1 MIDIHC
7 HILPGID
14 DGAKTIYDSIN
25 MAKEAVQE
33 GMTTIIATPHHKNG
47 QYENEKLDILDKV
60 TQLNEY
66 LSNEGIPL
74 TILPGQEVRI
84 YGEIIEDY
92 HAGGRILPL
101 NETNYLF
108 IEFPSG
114 SVPRYAERLFFDL
127 QTEGLIPII
136 VHPERNQEIIE
147 NPDLLYKFVNNGAL
161 SQLTAG
167 SLTGYFGKKIKKFS
181 EQLIEADLTHFI
193 ASDAHNIRN
202 RTFKMV
208 EAFETVEKKYG
219 IDTVYLFRENA
230 ELLVEGKNVYKE
242 IPQQVQRKKFLGL
255 FYGYV

>member
-14 DGAKTIYDSIN
+14 DGAKTIYDSID
-25 MAKEAVQE
+25 MAKEAVRE
-33 GMTTIIATPHHKNG
+33 GITTIIATPHHKNN
-47 QYENEKLDILDKV
+47 QYENEKLDILDRV
-60 TQLNEY
+60 TELNQT
-66 LSNEGIPL
+66 LSQEGIPL

-92 HAGGRILPL
+92 LSGGKILPL

-114 SVPRYAERLFFDL
+114 SVPRYAERLFYEL

-147 NPDLLYKFVNNGAL
+147 NPNLLYKFVNNGAL
-161 SQLTAG
+161 SQVTAG

-193 ASDAHNIRN
+193 ASDAHNIHN
-202 RTFKMV
+202 RTFKMA
-208 EAFETVEKKYG
+208 EAMDTVEKKYG
-219 IDTVYLFRENA
+219 IDMVYLFRENA
-230 ELLVEGKNVYKE
+230 ELLAQGKNVYKE

-255 FYGYV
+255 F

>member
-25 MAKEAVQE
+25 MAKEAVRE
-33 GMTTIIATPHHKNG
+33 GITTIIATPHHKNN
-47 QYENEKLDILDKV
+47 QYENEKVDILEHV
-60 TQLNEY
+60 SQLNQH
-66 LSNEGIPL
+66 LTNEGIPL
-74 TILPGQEVRI
+74 TVLPGQEVRI

-92 HAGGRILPL
+92 LSGGKILPL

-114 SVPRYAERLFFDL
+114 SVPRYADRLL
-127 QTEGLIPII
+127 YEIQAEGLVPII
-136 VHPERNQEIIE
+136 VHPERNQEIIQ
-147 NPDLLYKFVNNGAL
+147 NPDILYKFVNNGAL
-161 SQLTAG
+161 TQVTAG

-193 ASDAHNIRN
+193 ASDAHNVRK

-208 EAFETVEKKYG
+208 EAMDAVEKKYG
-219 IDTVYLFRENA
+219 LDMVYMFKENA
-230 ELLVEGKNVYKE
+230 ELLIQGKNVYKE
-242 IPQQVQRKKFLGL
+242 IPQQVQRKKFFGI
-255 FYGYV
+255 F